1 MINQVIQMISEI
13 KNDPALLEKLN
24 GQSDIIEE
32 TGMDSLQLINF
43 ILKVE
48 DEFEVEIDFDEFDL
62 SHLGSIDK
70 FLHFIDQRK

>member
-32 TGMDSLQLINF
+32 TGDGLFTIN
-43 ILKVE
+43 
-48 DEFEVEIDFDEFDL
+48 
-62 SHLGSIDK
+62 
-70 FLHFIDQRK
+70 